1 MSEEYQAPT
10 LNGFVGQTEHEMR
23 PTILIS
29 AFEGWNDAGSAA
41 SDAVRRILNSTSPEH
56 VATVGSDDYYDYQ
69 FTRPHSRLT
78 ETGRVIEWPVTD
90 VYRINLEQA
99 PADLLI
105 VVGVEPTFKW
115 QSFCAQVV
123 RAAQTHNVHAVLSVG
138 ALLADV
144 PHTRPV
150 PTVLNSDHPKLQ
162 EFFNIS
168 ASRYE
173 GPTGIPS
180 VLSAEFDKHGIATM
194 SLWAQLSH
202 YVAQAPSPRVELA
215 LVEMLEELI
224 PMSVTSEKLR
234 EDAVAWKRGV
244 DELLAADPDVSKYV
258 QQLERASDASELPE
272 ANGESIAREFE
283 RYLRRRGRS
292 RGDGQGPDFEI

>member
-1 MSEEYQAPT
+1 MSEQYQAPT
-10 LNGFVGQTEHEMR
+10 LNGFVGLSEHEMR

-41 SDAVRRILNSTSPEH
+41 SDAVRRILNHSAPTH
-56 VATVGSDDYYDYQ
+56 ITTIGTDDFYDYQ
-69 FTRPHSRLT
+69 FTRPQSRLT
-78 ETGRVIEWPVTD
+78 QAGRVIDWPTTD
-90 VYRINLEQA
+90 MYRVQLPEA
-99 PADLLI
+99 SADLLI

-115 QSFCAQVV
+115 QSFSAQVV
-123 RAAQTHNVHAVLSVG
+123 KAAQAQNVHVVLSLG

-150 PTVLNSDHPKLQ
+150 PTVLKSDHPKMQ
-162 EFFNIS
+162 EYFSVS

-180 VLSAEFDKHGIATM
+180 VLCNEFAKYEIPTM

-224 PMSVTSEKLR
+224 PLTISSEKLR
-234 EDAVAWKRGV
+234 EDAVAWTRGV
-244 DELLAADPDVSKYV
+244 DELSSADPEVSKYV

-272 ANGESIAREFE
+272 ASGESIAREFE